1 MARRTL
7 GRMASLVEPTLD
19 DAERR
24 TLDRFVASLRARL
37 GDDLDSVWLFGSRA
51 RGQER
56 RWDSDVDLLVLTA
69 RGSETDRKI
78 AQESIWKASEEED
91 SLGTVYSVKV
101 NDRSWL
107 EGRREIES
115 FFIQEVDRDE
125 VVLYGNP

>member
-1 MARRTL
+1 
-7 GRMASLVEPTLD
+7 MASLVEATLD
-19 DAERR
+19 GAERR

-37 GDDLDSVWLFGSRA
+37 GDGLDAVWLFGSRA

-56 RWDSDVDLLVLTA
+56 RWDSDVDLLVLTV

-115 FFIQEVDRDE
+115 FFIQEVDRDK
-125 VVLYGNP
+125 VVLYGKP

>member
-1 MARRTL
+1 
-7 GRMASLVEPTLD
+7 LD

-78 AQESIWKASEEED
+78 AQESIWKASEEEG

-101 NDRSWL
+101 NDRTWL

>member
-1 MARRTL
+1 
-7 GRMASLVEPTLD
+7 MASLVEATLD
-19 DAERR
+19 GAERR

-56 RWDSDVDLLVLTA
+56 RWDSDVDLLVLTV

-115 FFIQEVDRDE
+115 FFIQEVDRDK
-125 VVLYGNP
+125 VVLYGSP

>member
-7 GRMASLVEPTLD
+7 GRMASLVEATLD

-56 RWDSDVDLLVLTA
+56 RWDSDVDLLVLTV

-101 NDRSWL
+101 NDRTWL

-115 FFIQEVDRDE
+115 FFIQEVDRDK
-125 VVLYGNP
+125 VVLYGKP

>member
-1 MARRTL
+1 
-7 GRMASLVEPTLD
+7 MASLVEATLD
-19 DAERR
+19 GAERR

-56 RWDSDVDLLVLTA
+56 RWDSDVDLLVLTV

-115 FFIQEVDRDE
+115 FFIQEVDRDK
-125 VVLYGNP
+125 VVLYGKP

>member
-78 AQESIWKASEEED
+78 AQESIWKASEEEG

-101 NDRSWL
+101 NDRTWL